1 MDPQTQVKLLAKMG
15 GRFKLVSL
23 VQKRQRELMRG
34 LPPLVVVEATPHDLW
49 RIVTQEILEDKVQLV
64 TGEEAERLRK
74 EQAAREAEAAP
85 ALGHKGAAAEEKD
98 KPKEK
103 EKKEA

>member
-1 MDPQTQVKLLAKMG
+1 MDPQTQVKLLAKIG

-34 LPPLVVVEATPHDLW
+34 LPPLVEAPPHDLW
-49 RIVTQEILEDKVQLV
+49 RIVCEEILADKVQLV

-74 EQAAREAEAAP
+74 EQAAREAGETP

-98 KPKEK
+98 KAKEK